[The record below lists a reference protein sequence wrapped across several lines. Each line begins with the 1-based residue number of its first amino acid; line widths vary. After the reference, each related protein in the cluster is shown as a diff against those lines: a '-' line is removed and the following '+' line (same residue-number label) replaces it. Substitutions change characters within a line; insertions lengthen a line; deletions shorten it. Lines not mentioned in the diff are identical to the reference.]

1 MTCGNWCKVKSKSRH
16 CGRLTGVFYTANKMK
31 IRLKRSSSDSL
42 IHSFIESQQII
53 QNYLTGDNDLGRGKK
68 NAHVYLCAEQVKE
81 NNRAAMAD
89 CVTTGGPFLEIAV
102 MRLNC
107 KCKDKS
113 IGCLSTWAICRIRPS
128 VLCKLTIQK
137 EKRINVNVY

>member
-1 MTCGNWCKVKSKSRH
+1 
-16 CGRLTGVFYTANKMK
+16 MK
-31 IRLKRSSSDSL
+31 IRLKRSFSDSL

-89 CVTTGGPFLEIAV
+89 CVTTDGPFLEIAV

-113 IGCLSTWAICRIRPS
+113 IGCLST
-128 VLCKLTIQK
+128 
-137 EKRINVNVY
+137 